1 MHKAVTKI
9 ASCRVSEISER
20 DIENKESFVSS
31 QNSQV
36 LGPKVA
42 NLKSGL
48 WPLVT
53 ALEPPYKT
61 KACN

>member
-1 MHKAVTKI
+1 MKL
-9 ASCRVSEISER
+9 VSGTLKGWEVVYVLI
-20 DIENKESFVSS
+20 NYPFVSS
-31 QNSQV
+31 QNSKV
-36 LGPKVA
+36 LGLKVA

-53 ALEPPYKT
+53 ALEPLYKT